1 MSWVLK
7 ADHVLDVRGLT
18 KKFGGLTAVDDC
30 SFQVAQREIFG
41 VIGPNG
47 SGKSTLFNM
56 ITGMVPPDRGSVA
69 FDERSMTGLKPYR
82 LARRGVG
89 RTFQIPRVF
98 GGLTVR
104 ENVDLT
110 ASLFRVASTRPPEF
124 YLDHFGLTALGSVL
138 AQDLS
143 HGQQKL
149 LEFAILASMESK
161 LILLDEPTAGVNPK
175 LIGKM
180 VEIIRE
186 FREWGATV
194 LLVEHTLR
202 VVDSICDRVLV
213 LDQGRKVVE
222 GTPAEL
228 KADARVRQAYYL
240 L

>member
-1 MSWVLK
+1 M
-7 ADHVLDVRGLT
+7 LDVSAVSKT
-18 KKFGGLTAVDDC
+18 FGGLAAVNQC
-30 SFQVAQREIFG
+30 SFQVAEREIFG

-47 SGKSTLFNM
+47 SGKSTLFNL
-56 ITGMVPPDRGSVA
+56 ITGIVRPDSGTVTFGAR
-69 FDERSMTGLKPYR
+69 RMTGLKPYQ
-82 LARRGVG
+82 LARFGVG

-104 ENVDLT
+104 ENVRIPE
-110 ASLFRVASTRPPEF
+110 SLFGARRTSSPEF
-124 YLDHFGLTALGSVL
+124 YLAHFGLIELQSVL

-149 LEFAILASMESK
+149 LEFAMLASMEAK
-161 LILLDEPTAGVNPK
+161 LILLDEPTAGVNP
-175 LIGKM
+175 LLVARI
-180 VEIIRE
+180 VDFIRE
-186 FREWGATV
+186 FRERGCTV
-194 LLVEHTLR
+194 LIVEHTLR

-228 KADARVRQAYYL
+228 KADPRVRQAYYL